1 MQECCI
7 GVRICIIIT
16 DNSFE
21 DFLAWLR
28 AKSLFSLELLLC
40 VVICVVAPSSVS
52 KVTAVIA
59 AHRGYMKELVVLEPV
74 GFTWREFLI
83 LISVQILGL

>member
-1 MQECCI
+1 MKLQECCI
-7 GVRICIIIT
+7 GVRICIDIIT

-28 AKSLFSLELLLC
+28 AKPLFSLELLLC

-52 KVTAVIA
+52 KVTAVLA
-59 AHRGYMKELVVLEPV
+59 AHRGHMKELVVLEPV
-74 GFTWREFLI
+74 GFIWGEF
-83 LISVQILGL
+83 VF